1 MWQNFKRLLTHLFLP
16 QESNQNKAKYLHH
29 DFLTSLIAIMLIVN
43 VSLKVLVK
51 NYNLD
56 ILGAAYSIS
65 TEELLNNTNAER
77 MKYGLNPLRLNA
89 KLAAAASS
97 KAGDIFAKNYWAHYA
112 PDGTSPWYFFQA
124 QGYQYVFAGENLA
137 KDFDSSSAVVAAWMD
152 SETHRENILKPE
164 YEDVGF
170 AISEGTLEGQP
181 TVLVVQLFGKEEG
194 STLAQSEPAPTVPA
208 AQPEI
213 AVQEQVAD
221 TAPSAEKIKPEIK
234 TDTNLERPQ
243 LQEVTRKPLIN
254 IFNLQRQM
262 LFIILAGLIV
272 VLSLDLY
279 FVEKK
284 DLFKLSGRNLAHL
297 MFTLLLILSIIT
309 TGSGAI
315 L

>member
-1 MWQNFKRLLTHLFLP
+1 MWQKFKRLLTHLFLP

-77 MKYGLNPLRLNA
+77 IKYGLNPLKLNA
-89 KLAAAASS
+89 KLSAAASG

-112 PDGTSPWYFFQA
+112 PDGTSPWYFFQT
-124 QGYQYVFAGENLA
+124 QGYQYLFAGENLA
-137 KDFDSSSAVVAAWMD
+137 KDFDSSAAVVAAWMN

-181 TVLVVQLFGKEEG
+181 TILVVQLFGKEEG
-194 STLAQSEPAPTVPA
+194 STLAQSEPVDIEQTTANPA
-208 AQPEI
+208 TQPEI
-213 AVQEQVAD
+213 AVQE
-221 TAPSAEKIKPEIK
+221 PEIK
-234 TDTNLERPQ
+234 TETNLASPQ
-243 LQEVTRKPLIN
+243 LQEVSRKPLIN

-262 LFIILAGLIV
+262 LFVILAGLIV

-284 DLFKLSGRNLAHL
+284 QLFKLSGRNLAHL

>member
-1 MWQNFKRLLTHLFLP
+1 MWQKFKRLLTHLFLP

-77 MKYGLNPLRLNA
+77 IKYGLSPLKLNA
-89 KLAAAASS
+89 KLSAAASG

-112 PDGTSPWYFFQA
+112 PDGTSPWYFFQT
-124 QGYQYVFAGENLA
+124 QGYQYLFAGENLA
-137 KDFDSSSAVVAAWMD
+137 KDFDSSAAVVTAWMN

-181 TVLVVQLFGKEEG
+181 TILVVQLFGKEEG
-194 STLAQSEPAPTVPA
+194 SALAQSEPANIEQTTANPA
-208 AQPEI
+208 TQPEI
-213 AVQEQVAD
+213 AVQE
-221 TAPSAEKIKPEIK
+221 PEIK
-234 TDTNLERPQ
+234 TKTNLATPQ
-243 LQEVTRKPLIN
+243 LQEVSRKPLIN

-262 LFIILAGLIV
+262 LFVILAGLIV

-284 DLFKLSGRNLAHL
+284 QLFKLSGRNLAHL